1 MGNSFLLIVV
11 GLLIFYLVISN
22 KWLCVEGALAC
33 MLGKTNSPT
42 TTGAPTTPTSPA
54 PTGLPQLIKPPTAQ
68 TLVSYSNI
76 LNGGF
81 GI

>member
-22 KWLCVEGALAC
+22 KWNCVEGALAC
-33 MLGKTNSPT
+33 MIGKTNQPASAPTAPSPT
-42 TTGAPTTPTSPA
+42 S
-54 PTGLPQLIKPPTAQ
+54 LPQLIKPTTPS
-68 TLVSYSNI
+68 TLTSYSNI
-76 LNGGF
+76 LNTA